1 MKKTISI
8 LLILVMFL
16 SLTACSN
23 QQKPETTVSEFIE
36 AAKMFNFEKMAS
48 IINPSSSPSKEKISE
63 LEKGSEENSYE
74 KYFMDYLKSNAKK
87 ITYEIKD
94 STIDGDNA
102 TVTVDFKYVDGGPL
116 LKSTIGDVFS
126 QVISMAFAG
135 VEMND
140 EEMSQLLVSSMEK
153 QKENI
158 SETFTERTVNLKCIK
173 IENKW
178 YLDDISDD
186 FLDVII
192 SNFGTV
198 AEELDE
204 SFNDSS
210 NGFVEDNLTVLGQA
224 EEENMIIIEK
234 NIGDEVVFATLNLK
248 VNSVEEKQ
256 SINSSYSSA
265 EAKEGAKF
273 VVIDLE
279 LTNTTTKGFTFPTNM
294 LLIDDKG
301 REFDSYSDSIGNID
315 NYIDY
320 RDLAPSIKETGYL
333 VYEVP
338 TDALNYSIY
347 AGKAG
352 TDELYEITLK

>member
-1 MKKTISI
+1 MKKVFNVF
-8 LLILVMFL
+8 LILAIVL
-16 SLTACSN
+16 SVAACSS
-23 QQKPETTVSEFIE
+23 QPKPETTVSEFIE
-36 AAKMFNFEKMAS
+36 AAKMFDFDKMS
-48 IINPSSSPSKEKISE
+48 SEINPASSPSKEKISE
-63 LEKGSEENSYE
+63 LEEGPEENSYE

-94 STIDGDNA
+94 SVIDGDNA

-116 LKSTIGDVFS
+116 IKATIGDVFS

-140 EEMSQLLVSSMEK
+140 DEMSQLFVSSMEE
-153 QKENI
+153 QKGNI
-158 SETFTERTVNLKCIK
+158 SESFTERTVDLKCIK
-173 IENKW
+173 IDNKW
-178 YLDDISDD
+178 YLDDIGDD
-186 FLDVII
+186 FVDVII

-210 NGFVEDNLTVLGQA
+210 NGFDEDNLTTLEQA
-224 EEENMIIIEK
+224 EEDDMEIIEK
-234 NIGDEVVFATLNLK
+234 NIGDEVVLATLNLK
-248 VNSVEEKQ
+248 VNSAEETQ

-273 VVIDLE
+273 VVINLE
-279 LTNTTTKGFTFPTNM
+279 LTNTTNKGITFSPDL

-301 REFDSYSDSIGNID
+301 REFDSYSDSIGSID
-315 NYIDY
+315 NYMDY
-320 RDLAPSIKETGYL
+320 RDLSPSIKETGFL

-338 TDALNYSIY
+338 EDALNYSIY
-347 AGKAG
+347 VGKAG
-352 TDELYEITLK
+352 TNELYEIIIK

>member
-1 MKKTISI
+1 MKKISNVS
-8 LLILVMFL
+8 LILVMIL
-16 SLTACSN
+16 SLTACSS
-23 QQKPETTVSEFIE
+23 QQKPETSVSEFIE
-36 AAKMFNFEKMAS
+36 AAKMFDFEKMAS
-48 IINPSSSPSKEKISE
+48 IINPSSSPIKEKISE
-63 LEKGSEENSYE
+63 LEKGSEENGYE
-74 KYFMDYLKSNAKK
+74 KYFMDYLKLNAKK

-140 EEMSQLLVSSMEK
+140 EEMSQLFVSSMEK

-158 SETFTERTVNLKCIK
+158 SETFTERTVNLKCIN
-173 IENKW
+173 IDNKW
-178 YLDDISDD
+178 YIDDISDD
-186 FLDVII
+186 FIDVII

-210 NGFVEDNLTVLGQA
+210 NGFDEDNLTALEQV
-224 EEENMIIIEK
+224 EEDNMIIIEK
-234 NIGDEVVFATLNLK
+234 NIGDEVVLATLNLK
-248 VNSVEEKQ
+248 VNSAEEKQ

-273 VVIDLE
+273 VVINLE
-279 LTNTTTKGFTFPTNM
+279 LTNTTNKGITFSPDL

-301 REFDSYSDSIGNID
+301 REFDSYSDSIGSID
-315 NYIDY
+315 DYIDY
-320 RDLAPSIKETGYL
+320 RDLSPSIKETGFL

-338 TDALNYSIY
+338 IDALNYSIFI
-347 AGKAG
+347 GKAG
-352 TDELYEITLK
+352 TNELYEIIIK